1 MKITKEEE
9 IATEEL
15 LEKIIKGIQDKKGK
29 EIVTLNISKIENS
42 ICDYFVI
49 CHGTSS
55 THVDAIID
63 SIEQKVKKELNEKP
77 YHKEGLDNLTW
88 VLIDYASI
96 IIHVFQKDYRD
107 FYNLEDLWADAPMHK
122 YQDVQ

>member
-9 IATEEL
+9 SATEEL

>member
-9 IATEEL
+9 ITTEEL
-15 LEKIIKGIQDKKGK
+15 LDKIIKGIQDKQGK
-29 EIVTLNISKIENS
+29 EILSLNISKIENS

-55 THVDAIID
+55 RHVDAIID

-96 IIHVFQKDYRD
+96 IIHIFQKEYRD
-107 FYNLEDLWADAPMHK
+107 FYNLEDLWADAPMQK

>member
-9 IATEEL
+9 IATEQL

>member
-29 EIVTLNISKIENS
+29 EILTLNISKIENS

>member
-9 IATEEL
+9 ITTEEL
-15 LEKIIKGIQDKKGK
+15 LDKIIKGIQDKQGK
-29 EIVTLNISKIENS
+29 EILSLNISKIENS

-63 SIEQKVKKELNEKP
+63 SIEQRVKKELNEKP
-77 YHKEGLDNLTW
+77 YNKEGLDNLTW

-96 IIHVFQKDYRD
+96 IIHVFQKEYRD
-107 FYNLEDLWADAPMHK
+107 FYNLEDLWADATMDK
-122 YQDVQ
+122 YEDVQ

>member
-1 MKITKEEE
+1 MKISKQEE
-9 IATEEL
+9 IITEEL
-15 LEKIIKGIQDKKGK
+15 LETIIKGIQDKKGK
-29 EIVTLNISKIENS
+29 EIVSLNISKIENS

-55 THVDAIID
+55 RHVDAITD

-77 YHKEGLDNLTW
+77 YHKEGLENLTW

-96 IIHVFQKDYRD
+96 IIHVFQKESRD
-107 FYNLEDLWADAPMHK
+107 FYNLEDLWADAPMDK

>member
-15 LEKIIKGIQDKKGK
+15 LNKIIKGIQDKKGK
-29 EIVTLNISKIENS
+29 EIISLNISEIENS

-55 THVDAIID
+55 RHVDAITD
-63 SIEQKVKKELNEKP
+63 SIEQEVKKELNEKP
-77 YHKEGLDNLTW
+77 YHKEGLDNFTW

-96 IIHVFQKDYRD
+96 IIHIFQKEYRD
-107 FYNLEDLWADAPMHK
+107 FYNLENLWADAPMHK

>member
-1 MKITKEEE
+1 MKISKEEE
-9 IATEEL
+9 ITTEAL
-15 LEKIIKGIQDKKGK
+15 LDKIIKGIQDKKGK
-29 EIVTLNISKIENS
+29 EILSLNIGKIENS

-63 SIEQKVKKELNEKP
+63 SIEQRVKKELNEKP
-77 YHKEGLDNLTW
+77 YNKEGLDNLTW

-96 IIHVFQKDYRD
+96 IIHVFQKEYRD
-107 FYNLEDLWADAPMHK
+107 FYNLEDLWADATMDK
-122 YQDVQ
+122 YEDVQ

>member
-1 MKITKEEE
+1 MNIIKEKE

-15 LEKIIKGIQDKKGK
+15 LEKIINGIQDKKGK

-96 IIHVFQKDYRD
+96 IIHVFQKEYRD
-107 FYNLEDLWADAPMHK
+107 FYNLEDLWADAPMNK

>member
-1 MKITKEEE
+1 MKITKQED
-9 IATEEL
+9 ITTEDL
-15 LEKIIKGIQDKKGK
+15 LDKIIKGIQDKKGI
-29 EIVTLNISKIENS
+29 EVITLNISKIENS

-77 YHKEGLDNLTW
+77 FHKEGLDNLTW
-88 VLIDYASI
+88 VLIDYSSI
-96 IIHVFQKDYRD
+96 IIHVFQKEYRD
-107 FYNLEDLWADAPMHK
+107 FYNLEDLWADAPQKK

>member
-1 MKITKEEE
+1 MKISKEEE
-9 IATEEL
+9 ITKEAL
-15 LEKIIKGIQDKKGK
+15 LDKIIKGIQDKKGK
-29 EIVTLNISKIENS
+29 EIVSLKIGKIENS

-63 SIEQKVKKELNEKP
+63 SIEQRVKKELNEKP

-96 IIHVFQKDYRD
+96 IIHVFQKEYRD
-107 FYNLEDLWADAPMHK
+107 FYNLEDLWADATMYK
-122 YQDVQ
+122 YEDVQ

>member
-9 IATEEL
+9 ITTEEL
-15 LEKIIKGIQDKKGK
+15 LDKIIKGIQDKQGK
-29 EIVTLNISKIENS
+29 EIVSLNISKIENS

-55 THVDAIID
+55 RHVDAITD

-96 IIHVFQKDYRD
+96 IIHVFQKEYRD

>member
-1 MKITKEEE
+1 MKINKEEE
-9 IATEEL
+9 SATEEL
-15 LEKIIKGIQDKKGK
+15 LDKIIKGIQDKKGK
-29 EIVTLNISKIENS
+29 EIITLNISKIENS

-122 YQDVQ
+122 YQDIQ

>member
-107 FYNLEDLWADAPMHK
+107 FYNLEDLWADAPMQK

>member
-1 MKITKEEE
+1 MKISKEEE
-9 IATEEL
+9 ITTEAL
-15 LEKIIKGIQDKKGK
+15 LDKIIKGIQDKKGK
-29 EIVTLNISKIENS
+29 EIVSLNIGKIENS

-77 YHKEGLDNLTW
+77 YNKEGLDNLTW

-96 IIHVFQKDYRD
+96 IIHVFQKEYRD
-107 FYNLEDLWADAPMHK
+107 FYNLEDLWADATMDK
-122 YQDVQ
+122 YEDVQ